1 MSPFALS
8 MLFFLQLAVILGVC
22 RLAGALFKRLGQSQ
36 VVSEMVAGM
45 LLGPSLLGWLTPEIS
60 AYLFPAQSKA
70 IIFTVSQVGLVL
82 YMFLIG
88 VEFDVGLIRRRLG
101 TAVSV
106 SIAGIAVPFVLGG
119 SIALLIARDRQLFSA
134 HASVLQIV
142 LFTGACMSITAF
154 PMLARII
161 SEQGLSKTSLGTLAL
176 AAGSVDDA
184 AAWCVLAI
192 ILAAFQSDAM
202 IAVYAIAGGATFVV
216 VVLSVV
222 KPLLLP
228 LGRKVEQA
236 GRMGPDVLVFVL
248 MLLMVSAWFTD
259 RIGIYSVFGAFI
271 IGVAMPRER
280 FASELKRMIQPLT
293 TTLLL
298 PVFFVYSGLNTKLG
312 LVSTPYLWLLALVI
326 LAASTLGKGGACYL
340 AARLHGETHRQALAV
355 GALMNARGL
364 MELIILNIGL
374 ERGLIQPAMFAI
386 MVMMAIVT
394 TLAATPIFERAHG
407 SRESRVKD
415 DEDSAVAE
423 VVG

>member
-1 MSPFALS
+1 
-8 MLFFLQLAVILGVC
+8 
-22 RLAGALFKRLGQSQ
+22 
-36 VVSEMVAGM
+36 
-45 LLGPSLLGWLTPEIS
+45 
-60 AYLFPAQSKA
+60 
-70 IIFTVSQVGLVL
+70 
-82 YMFLIG
+82 
-88 VEFDVGLIRRRLG
+88 
-101 TAVSV
+101 
-106 SIAGIAVPFVLGG
+106 
-119 SIALLIARDRQLFSA
+119 
-134 HASVLQIV
+134 
-142 LFTGACMSITAF
+142 
-154 PMLARII
+154 
-161 SEQGLSKTSLGTLAL
+161 LSKTSLGTLAL

-312 LVSTPYLWLLALVI
+312 LVSTPYL
-326 LAASTLGKGGACYL
+326 
-340 AARLHGETHRQALAV
+340 
-355 GALMNARGL
+355 
-364 MELIILNIGL
+364 
-374 ERGLIQPAMFAI
+374 
-386 MVMMAIVT
+386 
-394 TLAATPIFERAHG
+394 
-407 SRESRVKD
+407 
-415 DEDSAVAE
+415 
-423 VVG
+423 